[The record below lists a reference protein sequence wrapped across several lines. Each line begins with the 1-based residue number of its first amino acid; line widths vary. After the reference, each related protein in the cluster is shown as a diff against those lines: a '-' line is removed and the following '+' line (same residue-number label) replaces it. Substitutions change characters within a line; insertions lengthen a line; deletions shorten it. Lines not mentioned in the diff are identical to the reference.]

1 MLIPS
6 IRYSSTF
13 VGGVSGLSVP
23 RGPLAQPIVAVTI
36 NSQVAMSRA
45 IRLMIDHFFAVAYVG
60 REMTRMWVSG

>member
-1 MLIPS
+1 MLMPS

-23 RGPLAQPIVAVTI
+23 RGLLAQPIVAATI

-45 IRLMIDHFFAVAYVG
+45 IRIMIDHYFVGAYVG
-60 REMTRMWVSG
+60 REMTRM